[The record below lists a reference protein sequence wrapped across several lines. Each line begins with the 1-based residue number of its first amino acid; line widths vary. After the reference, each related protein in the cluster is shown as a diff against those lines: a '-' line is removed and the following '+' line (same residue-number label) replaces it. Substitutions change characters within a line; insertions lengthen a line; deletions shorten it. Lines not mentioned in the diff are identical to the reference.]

1 MKEYEITYRES
12 YVSCEGWLR
21 GGRKRVFR
29 CTAKSKSKALKRL
42 VNLEPVHHVFKIER
56 VK

>member
-1 MKEYEITYRES
+1 MKEYVITYRES
-12 YVSCEGWLR
+12 YVGAGGWLE
-21 GGRKRVFR
+21 GGEKETFR

-42 VNLEPVHHVFKIER
+42 INLEPVHRVYKIRR

>member
-1 MKEYEITYRES
+1 MKEYEITYRGS
-12 YVSCEGWLR
+12 YVGAGGWLQ
-21 GGRKRVFR
+21 GGRKETFR

-42 VNLEPVHHVFKIER
+42 INLEPVHQVFKIRR